1 MYGVSSEWWQVVN
14 IWTSKAL
21 AFSVMVPVLLYLLIC
36 IESSAEEKAKR
47 SILAEYDFL
56 PARACCVISTTLYVV
71 VPVIF
76 GAVGQFFILAEPNVG
91 KRLFRFAACGLPVT
105 VCAVFVLTK

>member
-36 IESSAEEKAKR
+36 IESSAEEKQRDQYWR
-47 SILAEYDFL
+47 SMFL
-56 PARACCVISTTLYVV
+56 PAR
-71 VPVIF
+71 P
-76 GAVGQFFILAEPNVG
+76 
-91 KRLFRFAACGLPVT
+91 AA
-105 VCAVFVLTK
+105 